1 MLRFTATEVDTG
13 TRLDSYV
20 SSKIPSVSRSFI
32 QKLEEQGRVLVNSNK
47 ARTSYK
53 IRQGDVI
60 EVDFDKATLENTP
73 MIDMEVLY
81 EDDDCLVVNKPAG
94 LLTHSKGAYNPEATV
109 ATFIQD
115 KLVDLDGERAGIV
128 HRLDRATSGVM
139 IAAKNPNALA
149 WLQKQFSQRKVKKTY
164 FAVVEGHLKPEQAII
179 DIPIERHPRTPKIF
193 RTSAGGKPAITGY
206 RVTETSP
213 HYSLVELTPRTGR
226 THQLRVHLSHLKHPI
241 VGDTFY
247 KGKTG
252 DRLYLHAQRLELTLP
267 NRTRKVFEVPLPTE
281 FNSLLSRDG

>member
-1 MLRFTATEVDTG
+1 MLRFTATEGDTG

-32 QKLEEQGRVLVNSNK
+32 QKLEEQGKVLVNSNK

-53 IRQGDVI
+53 IRQHDVI

-73 MIDMEVLY
+73 TIDMEVLY

-164 FAVVEGHLKPEQAII
+164 FAIVEGHLKPEQAVI

-193 RTSAGGKPAITGY
+193 RTSVSGKPAT
-206 RVTETSP
+206 TEYKVINTSSN
-213 HYSLVELTPRTGR
+213 YSLVELKPQTGR
-226 THQLRVHLSHLKHPI
+226 THQLRVHMSHLGHPI

-247 KGKTG
+247 KGKPD
-252 DRLYLHAQRLELTLP
+252 DRLFLHANKLELTLP
-267 NRTRKVFEVPLPTE
+267 NRTRKVFEVPVPIE
-281 FNSLLSRDG
+281 FNNFLFSDG